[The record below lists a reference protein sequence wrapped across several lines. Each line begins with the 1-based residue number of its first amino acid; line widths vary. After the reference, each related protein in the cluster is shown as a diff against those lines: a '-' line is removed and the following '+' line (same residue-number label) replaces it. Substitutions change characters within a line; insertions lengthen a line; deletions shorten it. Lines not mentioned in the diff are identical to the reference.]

1 MSGPATAAVRL
12 GKDLVFEYMFEYDG
26 RMNNA
31 SEPAFLNPEFP
42 SREITGPGFP
52 GQENSSP
59 ELAGTEIASPEI
71 AGAELAG
78 TEIAGA
84 EIAGREV
91 IGTEFAGAEQSS
103 RQRAGR
109 QYPGPDPSVPG
120 RANKPPAVRSDG
132 EPGAGVLK
140 AMSPG
145 VVDFLFRRLVAGEPA
160 EDVQWGKEGT
170 ALAVQPPGAELA
182 RRLAETDL
190 DALTPTEL
198 FHYVRA
204 AQRLAAWAEA
214 LREAA
219 VGRYC
224 SAPSAP
230 SGERRGA

>member
-1 MSGPATAAVRL
+1 
-12 GKDLVFEYMFEYDG
+12 
-26 RMNNA
+26 MNNA
-31 SEPAFLNPEFP
+31 SEPAFLNPEITGP
-42 SREITGPGFP
+42 EITGPGIQGPEITGPGFP

-59 ELAGTEIASPEI
+59 QI
-71 AGAELAG
+71 AG

-84 EIAGREV
+84 EIAGREITGAEIAGLGITGREI
-91 IGTEFAGAEQSS
+91 IGTEIAGAELSIQ
-103 RQRAGR
+103 QRAGR
-109 QYPGPDPSVPG
+109 QYPGPDPSGPG
-120 RANKPPAVRSDG
+120 RANKPPVVRRNG

-214 LREAA
+214 LRETA

-224 SAPSAP
+224 SAPSAS

>member
-1 MSGPATAAVRL
+1 
-12 GKDLVFEYMFEYDG
+12 MFEYDE

-31 SEPAFLNPEFP
+31 SEPAFLNPEF
-42 SREITGPGFP
+42 TGP
-52 GQENSSP
+52 
-59 ELAGTEIASPEI
+59 
-71 AGAELAG
+71 
-78 TEIAGA
+78 
-84 EIAGREV
+84 
-91 IGTEFAGAEQSS
+91 EFAGPKLTGPNLTGPESPAGNF
-103 RQRAGR
+103 RAR
-109 QYPGPDPSVPG
+109 IIQARIGPAP
-120 RANKPPAVRSDG
+120 RPADG
-132 EPGAGVLK
+132 GWSGAGVLK

-170 ALAVQPPGAELA
+170 ALALQPPGAELA

-204 AQRLAAWAEA
+204 TQRLAAWAEA
-214 LREAA
+214 LRETA

-230 SGERRGA
+230 SVGPDA

>member
-1 MSGPATAAVRL
+1 
-12 GKDLVFEYMFEYDG
+12 MFEYDE

-42 SREITGPGFP
+42 GRDSKGLDPTGPEPTGP
-52 GQENSSP
+52 ERNS
-59 ELAGTEIASPEI
+59 A
-71 AGAELAG
+71 
-78 TEIAGA
+78 
-84 EIAGREV
+84 R
-91 IGTEFAGAEQSS
+91 
-103 RQRAGR
+103 
-109 QYPGPDPSVPG
+109 PG
-120 RANKPPAVRSDG
+120 RRADG
-132 EPGAGVLK
+132 SESAAGVLK

-160 EDVQWGKEGT
+160 EDVQWDKEGA

-204 AQRLAAWAEA
+204 AQRLAVWAEA
-214 LREAA
+214 LRETA

-224 SAPSAP
+224 SASSAP
-230 SGERRGA
+230 SGESGGA

>member
-1 MSGPATAAVRL
+1 
-12 GKDLVFEYMFEYDG
+12 MFEYDE

-31 SEPAFLNPEFP
+31 PEPAFLNPEFTGREFT
-42 SREITGPGFP
+42 SREPV
-52 GQENSSP
+52 
-59 ELAGTEIASPEI
+59 
-71 AGAELAG
+71 
-78 TEIAGA
+78 
-84 EIAGREV
+84 GRK
-91 IGTEFAGAEQSS
+91 S
-103 RQRAGR
+103 
-109 QYPGPDPSVPG
+109 PGPDPSGPD
-120 RANKPPAVRSDG
+120 RANTPPAGRSDG
-132 EPGAGVLK
+132 ESGVGVLK

-214 LREAA
+214 LRETA

>member
-1 MSGPATAAVRL
+1 
-12 GKDLVFEYMFEYDG
+12 MFEYDE

-42 SREITGPGFP
+42 GP
-52 GQENSSP
+52 
-59 ELAGTEIASPEI
+59 
-71 AGAELAG
+71 
-78 TEIAGA
+78 
-84 EIAGREV
+84 EIAGREIAV
-91 IGTEFAGAEQSS
+91 PEFTGREFSS
-103 RQRAGR
+103 RQLARR
-109 QYPGPDPSVPG
+109 QHPGPDRSGPD
-120 RANKPPAVRSDG
+120 RANTPPAGRLDG
-132 EPGAGVLK
+132 DSGAGVLK

-214 LREAA
+214 LRETA

-224 SAPSAP
+224 SAPPAP